1 MATPDHTSDG
11 NDDGYAQARPRR
23 EFELSDRNFEFISR
37 FIRGY
42 AGIELTEAKRD
53 LVYSRLVRRL
63 RQLGMRSFNEYCKLL
78 ESDSAEER
86 ERCVNALSTNLTS
99 FFREPHHFR
108 YLKQELVPALV
119 SEKTERRITVW
130 SAGCSTGEEPYS
142 IAITLAESLPAGWD
156 YRILATDLDSSVVET
171 ATAGNYSTE
180 RIAGIDPEVAKRWF
194 LAGRGANAG
203 RVQVKDELRRHITFR
218 KLNLLERWPMRRTVD
233 IIFCRNTIIYFSKE
247 TQKALFE
254 RFHDILRPA
263 GHVFIGHSES
273 LYKVTES
280 FRLLGQTIYQRIP

>member
-1 MATPDHTSDG
+1 MSPPEGASRLEDTGTPPD
-11 NDDGYAQARPRR
+11 RPRR

-37 FIRGY
+37 FIRSY

-78 ESDSAEER
+78 ESGSAEEK

-108 YLKQELVPALV
+108 YLREKLVPALV
-119 SEKTERRITVW
+119 SEKTERRITIW

-142 IAITLAESLPAGWD
+142 IAITMAESLPRGWD
-156 YRILATDLDSSVVET
+156 YRILATDLDSSVIEKGS
-171 ATAGNYSTE
+171 AGNYSAD
-180 RIAGIDPEVAKRWF
+180 RIAGLDAAVAKRWF
-194 LAGRGANAG
+194 LLGKGGNAG

-218 KLNLLERWPMRRTVD
+218 QLNLLERWPMRRTVD

-247 TQKALFE
+247 TQKALFD
-254 RFHDILRPA
+254 RFHEILRPG